1 MIYLIIL
8 AIIVFILS
16 LPKVKGKI
24 GETAVGGLLSSL
36 DSEEYKVLNDIMIRK
51 KDGKTTQIDHIIV
64 SAYGIFVIETKNY
77 AGWIFGKENDKY
89 WTQVLNKRTKNKFFN
104 PIFQNKGHINA
115 LKELIGKDIPYYS
128 IVAFSTKAT
137 LKNKMSNVVYMSQL
151 KKTIRQY
158 TDKAISKKEVIN
170 ICNIIKR
177 ANILDKEVKKEHVKM
192 VRSKKV

>member
-8 AIIVFILS
+8 AIIAFILS

-24 GETAVGGLLSSL
+24 GETAVSGLLSSL

-77 AGWIFGKENDKY
+77 SGWIFGKENDKY

-151 KKTIRQY
+151 KKAIRQY

>member
-8 AIIVFILS
+8 AIIAFILS
-16 LPKVKGKI
+16 LPKVKGII
-24 GETAVGGLLSSL
+24 GETAVSGLLSSL

-64 SAYGIFVIETKNY
+64 SDYGIFVIETKNY

-115 LKELIGKDIPYYS
+115 LKELICKDIPYYS

-151 KKTIRQY
+151 NKAIRQY